1 MSDTITVICENT
13 KNEIYVNTGTSLNE
27 ILNILGLHSDYPF
40 IMAYVNNQFK
50 ELNYRLFKPA
60 TIKFL
65 DTTHIEG
72 ARTYQRT
79 LFFILNK
86 AIHDLY
92 PQGSLRV
99 KHAVSRGFYC
109 EVVGLDKIEQT
120 DIDQIKGRM
129 NELIAQDIPI
139 VRTEVQTE
147 EVEKIYNQMSFDDKL
162 ELLHSRPRLYSTIYK
177 LADIFGYFYGTLASS
192 TKTIDL
198 FDLKKYYDG
207 MYLAVPK
214 LSNPKEL
221 EAMVRQDKMFE
232 IFKEYATWG
241 DVMGLS
247 NIGSLNNKIS
257 CGEQSEMI
265 KIAEAFHEKKI
276 AIIADKIYEVHKS
289 RGLKLILISGPS
301 SSGKTTFSKR
311 LGIQLTILG
320 LKPVLL
326 SMDDYFVDRVDTPLD
341 ENGEYD
347 FESIHSLDLVTF
359 NKHLKQ
365 LMNGECVNI
374 PRYDFIKGSRQ
385 SHDKPLQL
393 NDRSILVVEG
403 IHGLNPELTSQ
414 IDDDLKFKIYTSALT
429 SISMDNLSRI
439 STSDNRLIRRIV
451 RDFHTRNCNAADTLK
466 RWASVGHGERKHI
479 FPYQENADIVFNSS
493 LFYEI
498 SVLKKYV
505 EPMLLEV
512 PNTIPEYGEARRLL
526 KFLENFRPIEADE
539 IPYAS
544 ILREFIGESNF

>member
-1 MSDTITVICENT
+1 MNDTITVICENT
-13 KNEIYVNTGTSLNE
+13 QSEIYVNTGTPLND
-27 ILNILGLHSDYPF
+27 ILNILGIKSEYPF
-40 IMAYVNNQFK
+40 IIAYVNNKFK

-60 TIKFL
+60 TIKFIN
-65 DTTHIEG
+65 TTHSEG

-79 LFFILNK
+79 LFFTLNK
-86 AIHDLY
+86 AIHDIY
-92 PQGSLRV
+92 PKGSLRI
-99 KHAVSRGFYC
+99 KHAVSKGFYC
-109 EVVGLDKIEQT
+109 EIAGLEKIEQT
-120 DIDQIKGRM
+120 DIDKIKQRM
-129 NELIAQDIPI
+129 NELIAQKIPI
-139 VRTEVQTE
+139 VRTEVQTDE
-147 EVEKIYNQMSFDDKL
+147 AERIYNQMHFDDKL

-177 LADIFGYFYGTLASS
+177 LADISGYFYGALAAS
-192 TKTIDL
+192 TEVLNL
-198 FDLKKYYDG
+198 FDIKKYYDG

-214 LSNPKEL
+214 LSNPNEL
-221 EAMVRQDKMFE
+221 ESMVRQDKMFE
-232 IFKEYATWG
+232 IFREYATWG
-241 DVMGLS
+241 EVIGLS

-257 CGEQSEMI
+257 SGEQGEMI
-265 KIAEAFHEKKI
+265 KVAEAFHEKKT
-276 AIIADKIYEVHKS
+276 AFIADKIYEFNKLN
-289 RGLKLILISGPS
+289 GLKLILISGPS

-326 SMDDYFVDRVDTPLD
+326 SMDDYFVDRVNTPLD

-347 FESIHSLDLVTF
+347 FESIHSLDIETF

-365 LMNGECVNI
+365 LMSGESVNI

-385 SHDKPLQL
+385 SPDKPLQL

-403 IHGLNPELTSQ
+403 IHGLNPELTAQ
-414 IDDDLKFKIYTSALT
+414 IEDNLKFKIYTSALT
-429 SISMDNLSRI
+429 TISMDNLSRI

-451 RDFHTRNCNAADTLK
+451 RDYHTRNCSAADTLK

-512 PNTIPEYGEARRLL
+512 PNTIPEHGEARRLL
-526 KFLENFRPIEADE
+526 KFLDNFKPIEADE
-539 IPYAS
+539 VPSAS
-544 ILREFIGESNF
+544 ILREFIGGSNF

>member
-1 MSDTITVICENT
+1 MNNTITVICENT
-13 KNEIYVNTGTSLNE
+13 QNEICVNMGTSLNE
-27 ILNILGLHSDYPF
+27 ILNIIGLKSEYPF
-40 IMAYVNNQFK
+40 IIAYVNNKFK

-60 TIKFL
+60 TIHFL
-65 DTTHIEG
+65 NTTHIEG

-86 AIHDLY
+86 AIHDIY
-92 PQGSLRV
+92 PNSSLRI

-109 EVVGLDKIEQT
+109 EIEELETIEQS
-120 DIDQIKGRM
+120 DINKIKNRM

-139 VRTEVQTE
+139 IRSEVQTDE
-147 EVEKIYNQMSFDDKL
+147 IVKIYNQMHFDDKL

-177 LADIFGYFYGTLASS
+177 LADIFGYFYGSLAPS
-192 TKTIDL
+192 TKTIHL

-214 LSNPKEL
+214 LTNPNKL
-221 EAMVRQDKMFE
+221 ESMIRQDKMFD

-265 KIAEAFHEKKI
+265 KIAEAFHEKKV
-276 AIIADKIYEVHKS
+276 AIIADKIYDVHKS
-289 RGLKLILISGPS
+289 KGLKLILISGPS

-311 LGIQLTILG
+311 LGIQLTVLG

-326 SMDDYFVDRVDTPLD
+326 SMDDYFVDRVNTPLD

-347 FESIHSLDLVTF
+347 FESIYSLDLVTF
-359 NKHLKQ
+359 NKHLQQ
-365 LMNGECVNI
+365 LLNGESVNI

-393 NDRSILVVEG
+393 NDRSVLVVEG
-403 IHGLNPELTSQ
+403 IHGLNPELTAQ
-414 IDDDLKFKIYTSALT
+414 IEDDSKFKIYTSALT

-451 RDFHTRNCNAADTLK
+451 RDYHTRNCNASETLK

-526 KFLENFRPIEADE
+526 KFLENFRPIDAKE